1 MIDHDRSWNLSSIF
15 TPEFGAPSSSR
26 LPSTHRPGSRL
37 VVILACGWS
46 LIVLTHTFVVAWRP
60 GLWISIRSLEIICNL
75 RGPTK
80 LHYELSEHFGTQRC
94 SPKRSQGYQAIPLRK
109 HCLGPSRIA
118 AIDPLGPWSFS
129 GVISGGE
136 GFGTVDA

>member
-1 MIDHDRSWNLSSIF
+1 MVIF
-15 TPEFGAPSSSR
+15 HSYVKLPEG
-26 LPSTHRPGSRL
+26 
-37 VVILACGWS
+37 
-46 LIVLTHTFVVAWRP
+46 
-60 GLWISIRSLEIICNL
+60 NL
-75 RGPTK
+75 RDPSK

-94 SPKRSQGYQAIPLRK
+94 SPKRYQAIPLRK
-109 HCLGPSRIA
+109 LCLGPSRIA

>member
-1 MIDHDRSWNLSSIF
+1 MEPFLNFYPRVWCPKQFQAPFDTSAWVPTCGDFGMWMELDR
-15 TPEFGAPSSSR
+15 PD
-26 LPSTHRPGSRL
+26 THVCCGLETRPYGFQS
-37 VVILACGWS
+37 G
-46 LIVLTHTFVVAWRP
+46 
-60 GLWISIRSLEIICNL
+60 SLEIICNL